1 MLLQLG
7 GRIGLAQMLWVEAKL
22 LEQSRDFGPIKAE
35 VAPSSV
41 PFYWAG
47 DIVKPPLPSA
57 EHQFALHR
65 SINTFCGA
73 DLLLSWCLDFGMRQS
88 QFTHVRL
95 FFVPNI
101 IFST

>member
-1 MLLQLG
+1 
-7 GRIGLAQMLWVEAKL
+7 MLWMEAKL
-22 LEQSRDFGPIKAE
+22 LKQCRDFGPIKAE

-57 EHQFALHR
+57 EHQFALHG

-73 DLLLSWCLDFGMRQS
+73 DLLLS
-88 QFTHVRL
+88 
-95 FFVPNI
+95 
-101 IFST
+101 